1 MDESEI
7 DRRKIRLDMLRI
19 IDNGIVCIGDIDRG
33 FPECERRWRISWDN
47 IVENMAAADVTV
59 KTE

>member
-19 IDNGIVCIGDIDRG
+19 IDNGIVCIGDNG
-33 FPECERRWRISWDN
+33 K
-47 IVENMAAADVTV
+47 TV
-59 KTE
+59 QIILGSKNG